1 MEDFI
6 VKNPNRPKFGDANY
20 ESLRSDKTKIPPATK
35 KDYQIAA
42 FNIAIKMME
51 CFRFRTWMTMP
62 DVVSANEERINSNGE
77 IYTPK
82 FRRK

>member
-1 MEDFI
+1 MENFI
-6 VKNPNRPKFGDANY
+6 VKNQPKFGDANY

-35 KDYQIAA
+35 KDYEIVAFHIAV
-42 FNIAIKMME
+42 KMME
-51 CFRFRTWMTMP
+51 CFCFRPWMTLPNVMN
-62 DVVSANEERINSNGE
+62 AKGERINHDGE